1 MKLVNI
7 LIETLKDAKSIK
19 MRVQSG
25 ELTTYLDIVGS
36 DKRIDNILAKSTEL
50 MNEIDSLISSF
61 NYYYEWEI
69 GDEW

>member
-1 MKLVNI
+1 
-7 LIETLKDAKSIK
+7 